1 MVDLTKTKVNVQVEY
16 LTDLA
21 NEAEALVLKSYE
33 ADIRDEAISKVQ
45 EIQYEIQVLKNI
57 IKP

>member
-1 MVDLTKTKVNVQVEY
+1 MIDITKTKLEDQVKY
-16 LTDLA
+16 LIDLA

>member
-1 MVDLTKTKVNVQVEY
+1 MIDITKTKVEDQVKY
-16 LTDLA
+16 LIDLA
-21 NEAEALVLKSYE
+21 DEAEALVLKSYE

>member
-1 MVDLTKTKVNVQVEY
+1 MIDITKTKVNVQVEY

>member
-1 MVDLTKTKVNVQVEY
+1 MIDITKTKVNVQVEY

-57 IKP
+57 INP

>member
-1 MVDLTKTKVNVQVEY
+1 MIDITKTKVEDQVKY
-16 LTDLA
+16 LIDLA

>member
-1 MVDLTKTKVNVQVEY
+1 MVDITKTKVNVQVEY

>member
-1 MVDLTKTKVNVQVEY
+1 MIDITKTKVNVQVEY
-16 LTDLA
+16 LADLA